1 MRSVIKDLDMLKSVL
16 GLLQRRL
23 LGAFKYSVDGLLAAW
38 KSEEAIKVE
47 LTIFPILVV
56 CALYFG
62 PGKIEKI
69 LLIGS
74 ATLVI
79 IIELLNTGLEKTI
92 DRISSERHE
101 LSKIVKDIG
110 SAAVLLGLIQLI
122 GVWLAIFL

>member
-1 MRSVIKDLDMLKSVL
+1 MWFKNFL

-47 LTIFPILVV
+47 LTFLPILIFL
-56 CALYFG
+56 ALYFG

-74 ATLVI
+74 AILVLI
-79 IIELLNTGLEKTI
+79 VELLNTGLEKTI
-92 DRISSERHE
+92 DRISHERHE

-110 SAAVLLGLIQLI
+110 SAAVLAALLNLFM
-122 GVWLAIFL
+122 VWVIIFI

>member
-1 MRSVIKDLDMLKSVL
+1 
-16 GLLQRRL
+16 
-23 LGAFKYSVDGLLAAW
+23 

-110 SAAVLLGLIQLI
+110 SAAVLLGVVQLI

>member
-1 MRSVIKDLDMLKSVL
+1 MMWFKNFL

-23 LGAFKYSVDGLLAAW
+23 IGAFKYSLDGLQSAW

-47 LTIFPILVV
+47 LFLMPLFIFLAI
-56 CALYFG
+56 YFG

-74 ATLVI
+74 AILVLI
-79 IIELLNTGLEKTI
+79 VELLNTGLEKTI
-92 DRISSERHE
+92 DRISLERHE

-110 SAAVLLGLIQLI
+110 SGAVLVAMLNFLM
-122 GVWLAIFL
+122 VWGIIFLG

>member
-1 MRSVIKDLDMLKSVL
+1 MWFKNFL

-23 LGAFKYSVDGLLAAW
+23 IGAFKYSVEGLLAAW

-47 LTIFPILVV
+47 LTLLPVLIVL
-56 CALYFG
+56 ALYFG

-74 ATLVI
+74 AILVLI
-79 IIELLNTGLEKTI
+79 VELLNTGLEKTI
-92 DRISSERHE
+92 DRISQERHE

-110 SAAVLLGLIQLI
+110 SAAVLAALLNLLM
-122 GVWLAIFL
+122 VWGIIFLG

>member
-1 MRSVIKDLDMLKSVL
+1 MWFKNFL

-23 LGAFKYSVDGLLAAW
+23 IGAFKYSVEGILAAW

-47 LTIFPILVV
+47 LTLLPILIVL
-56 CALYFG
+56 ALYFA

-74 ATLVI
+74 AILVLI
-79 IIELLNTGLEKTI
+79 VELLNTGLEKTI
-92 DRISSERHE
+92 DRISAERHE

-110 SAAVLLGLIQLI
+110 SAAVLAALLNLLM
-122 GVWLAIFL
+122 VWGIIFLG

>member
-1 MRSVIKDLDMLKSVL
+1 MWFKNFL

-23 LGAFKYSVDGLLAAW
+23 IGAFKYSLDGLQSAW

-47 LTIFPILVV
+47 LFLMPLFIFLAI
-56 CALYFG
+56 YFG

-74 ATLVI
+74 AILVLI
-79 IIELLNTGLEKTI
+79 VELLNTGLEKTI
-92 DRISSERHE
+92 DRISLERHE

-110 SAAVLLGLIQLI
+110 SGAVLVAMLNFLM
-122 GVWLAIFL
+122 VWGIIFLG

>member
-1 MRSVIKDLDMLKSVL
+1 MWFKNFL

-23 LGAFKYSVDGLLAAW
+23 IGAFKYSVEGILAAW

-47 LTIFPILVV
+47 LTLLPILIVL
-56 CALYFG
+56 ALYFA

-74 ATLVI
+74 AILVLI
-79 IIELLNTGLEKTI
+79 VELLNTGLEKTI
-92 DRISSERHE
+92 DRISAERHE

-110 SAAVLLGLIQLI
+110 SAAVLAALLNLIMI
-122 GVWLAIFL
+122 WAIIFLG